1 MTIEIGH
8 TKQNDRHWFIVNING
23 KLFSTVERGTFQEAR
38 VTAAQQ
44 VFNYLLTTKEFL
56 VGRAEE

>member
-1 MTIEIGH
+1 MTIQIGH
-8 TKQNDRHWFIVNING
+8 TKQQNRHWFVVNING